1 MTAKHA
7 LIIGASRG
15 LGLGL
20 VKELLADGWTVTATV
35 RDSKKAE
42 ALKALGPVRIERL
55 DMDNQQAI
63 KALSNTLHNEIFD
76 LLFVNAGVKGPD
88 DQLSG
93 NATLAE
99 VGQLFFTNSV
109 APINLAREF
118 VSKVRKDSG
127 VLAFMSSVL
136 GSVIHPDAPELAL
149 YKASKAALNSMTNTF
164 VRYELGDNNPTVLS
178 MHPGWVKT
186 DMGGEGADIDV
197 QTSTRGLVDQVKA
210 FAGKGGHHFID
221 YKGQT
226 IPW

>member
-20 VKELLADGWTVTATV
+20 VKALLTDGWAVTATV
-35 RDSKKAE
+35 RDRNKAE
-42 ALKALGPVRIERL
+42 ALKALGPVRIEQL

-63 KALSNTLHNEIFD
+63 KALSKTLSDEVFD
-76 LLFVNAGVKGPD
+76 LIFVNAGVKGPD

-118 VSKVRKDSG
+118 VSRIRKDSG

-136 GSVIHPDAPELAL
+136 GSVTQPDAPEMAL
-149 YKASKAALNSMTNTF
+149 YKASKAALNSMTQHLCALRIGRQQPDCVVHAPGLGEN
-164 VRYELGDNNPTVLS
+164 RYG
-178 MHPGWVKT
+178 
-186 DMGGEGADIDV
+186 
-197 QTSTRGLVDQVKA
+197 RRRRR
-210 FAGKGGHHFID
+210 
-221 YKGQT
+221 Y
-226 IPW
+226 

>member
-35 RDSKKAE
+35 RDRKKAE
-42 ALKALGPVRIERL
+42 ALKALGPVRIEQL

-63 KALSNTLHNEIFD
+63 KALSKTLSDEVFD
-76 LLFVNAGVKGPD
+76 LIFVNAGVKGPD

-118 VSKVRKDSG
+118 VSRIRKDSG

-136 GSVIHPDAPELAL
+136 GSVTQSSAPC
-149 YKASKAALNSMTNTF
+149 S
-164 VRYELGDNNPTVLS
+164 R
-178 MHPGWVKT
+178 
-186 DMGGEGADIDV
+186 
-197 QTSTRGLVDQVKA
+197 
-210 FAGKGGHHFID
+210 
-221 YKGQT
+221 
-226 IPW
+226 